1 MTAAQGIARLRRHIA
16 RHTPFLTAA
25 EQKLFEPTPAELRL
39 LERSQEIARR
49 MGARLPGAR
58 A

>member
-1 MTAAQGIARLRRHIA
+1 MTAAQGIARLQRHIQ
-16 RHTPFLTAA
+16 RHTPFLTHA
-25 EQKLFEPTPAELRL
+25 EQKLFAPTPAELRL
-39 LERSQEIARR
+39 LERSAEIARR